1 MIGSII
7 TMLMCV
13 NVILWFVILIS
24 EIIISHKQNKRYN
37 ELLNEMEK
45 RIKKIGGNNN
55 GYN

>member
-24 EIIISHKQNKRYN
+24 ETIISHRQNKRYN

-45 RIKKIGGNNN
+45 RIKKIGGEWDED
-55 GYN
+55 